1 MIDLRGS
8 VLRSP
13 GRVAKCC
20 PTAEVGWGR
29 WFGPSR
35 SPTSILFGGRL
46 LTRASSVGLWD
57 LRVTLESVHQV
68 DDELTIGGRQ
78 VEDVRPST
86 PADPCLVAHLR
97 ASLAS
102 SAPGGHIRAAA
113 VGDGVDGVRL
123 SFELGQALEA

>member
-57 LRVTLESVHQV
+57 LSLSTKSMTNSRSVV
-68 DDELTIGGRQ
+68 DRSKMSGR
-78 VEDVRPST
+78 RPRRT
-86 PADPCLVAHLR
+86 PV
-97 ASLAS
+97 
-102 SAPGGHIRAAA
+102 
-113 VGDGVDGVRL
+113 
-123 SFELGQALEA
+123 